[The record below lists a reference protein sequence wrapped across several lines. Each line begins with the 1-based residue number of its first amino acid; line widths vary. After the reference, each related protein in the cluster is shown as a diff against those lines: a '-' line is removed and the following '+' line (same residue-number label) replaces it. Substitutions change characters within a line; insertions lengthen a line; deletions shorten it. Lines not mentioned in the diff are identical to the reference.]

1 MIADIEIRNLTYIIN
16 LEKSSAKSYL
26 AFMAESKTIRE
37 KDNCNIISSERLKNQ
52 YLIIY
57 IDAKPTQNIQIKKI
71 CDSLI
76 KNKLDFIVI
85 DELFPNENKYL
96 LQRDDCKSNAEWVE
110 KVEFNKTTSK
120 IYLTIT

>member
-1 MIADIEIRNLTYIIN
+1 MLVDIEIRNLTYIIN

-26 AFMAESKTIRE
+26 EFMAESKTIKE
-37 KDNCNIISSERLKNQ
+37 DDNCNIISSERLKNQ
-52 YLIIY
+52 FLIIY

-96 LQRDDCKSNAEWVE
+96 LQREDCKSNAKWVK
-110 KVEFNKTTSK
+110 KVEFNDTTSK
-120 IYLTIT
+120 IYLTIA